1 MSSRDGRKVVVGQP
15 GKVAGMWCGW
25 QWDEMRME
33 VFVMG
38 VTGWWVEGETKVWMD
53 YAGVSK
59 LLL

>member
-1 MSSRDGRKVVVGQP
+1 MVGQP